1 MIKRIKKFQLNS
13 IAIIL
18 TMLLAVAGISVGCTS
33 LNASPDNGSQTG
45 QSENQSSDTDETSTT
60 ESAETTP
67 VVTPDPTPE
76 PTLPPEPA
84 LPADPLVESWFGP
97 LPVPQQ
103 TAELKRN
110 EIRALYIGAASNI
123 DATLD
128 IIKNTEVN
136 AVVIDLKESD
146 GIKYDSKVPLAI
158 EIGEVK
164 PAYNIEKVLDTFHQE
179 GVKVIGR
186 IVCFKDPQLAE
197 AKPEMAIR
205 DKNGSLLYFSLE
217 NGKPFASPYNQDVWQ
232 YYIDMAIEAI
242 ELGVDEIQFDYVRFP
257 TGSTKSG
264 QPPYFGAEGEVP
276 SKIQAINRFLQTA
289 AIAIQTER
297 GIPLGAD
304 VFGIILGSKL
314 DGERIGQD
322 WQTIGLTGIDNLSPM
337 IYPSHYANSSTNHYT
352 GNGEGTNLNGR
363 HFEKPDLE
371 PYEVMYQALM
381 LGLEATEQERYAV
394 NRPYLQAFTAGYLPA
409 GYYMEYGADEISA
422 QIKAIEDAGFKEWI
436 CWNPFGQYPGA
447 AFKTEQ

>member
-1 MIKRIKKFQLNS
+1 MIQPVKNIRMIS
-13 IAIIL
+13 IIL
-18 TMLLAVAGISVGCTS
+18 ILAMLLLAASGLTGC
-33 LNASPDNGSQTG
+33 DNDDSNPADGMQTG
-45 QSENQSSDTDETSTT
+45 QSDQGNTDNN
-60 ESAETTP
+60 ETT
-67 VVTPDPTPE
+67 VTENTETEPEVTIEPTPE

-84 LPADPLVESWFGP
+84 LPAEPLVENWFGP
-97 LPVPQQ
+97 LPAPQQ
-103 TAELKRN
+103 TAEFKRN
-110 EIRALYIGAASNI
+110 ELKALYIGAASNI
-123 DATLD
+123 DATLE
-128 IIKNTEVN
+128 IIRDTEVN

-179 GVKVIGR
+179 NVKVIGR

-205 DKNGSLLYFSLE
+205 DKDGNLLYFSLE

-232 YYIDMAIEAI
+232 YYIDVAIEAI

-264 QPPYFGAEGEVP
+264 QPPFFGTENEVP

-289 AIAIQTER
+289 SISIQTER

-304 VFGIILGSKL
+304 VFATILGSKL

-322 WQTIGLTGIDNLSPM
+322 WQTIGLTGIDNLCPM
-337 IYPSHYANSSTNHYT
+337 IYPSHYANSSMNHYT
-352 GNGEGTNLNGR
+352 GNGEGTTLNGK
-363 HFEKPDLE
+363 HFAKPDME
-371 PYEVMYQALM
+371 PYEVMYQALQ
-381 LGLEATEQERYAV
+381 LGLDATKQERYAV
-394 NRPYLQAFTAGYLPA
+394 NRPYLQAFTAGYLPS
-409 GYYMEYGADEISA
+409 GYYMEYGAKEISA
-422 QIKAIEDAGFKEWI
+422 QIKAIEDAGYSEWI
-436 CWNPFGQYPGA
+436 CWNPFGKYPKD
-447 AFKTEQ
+447 AFKAQ